1 MNPFEWKDSYS
12 VKVVALDNQHKKLFA
27 TAEELNN
34 AMLAG
39 HGKEKA
45 GDILRRLIEYT
56 VNHFVNE
63 ERMMERH
70 GYPTLPSHRAEHQAL
85 TDKVLA
91 FKREYDAGNA
101 SIPELMAFL
110 DDWLKHHIQSVD
122 QQYSDFLNSHGV
134 R

>member
-110 DDWLKHHIQSVD
+110 DDWLKHHIQNV
-122 QQYSDFLNSHGV
+122 
-134 R
+134 